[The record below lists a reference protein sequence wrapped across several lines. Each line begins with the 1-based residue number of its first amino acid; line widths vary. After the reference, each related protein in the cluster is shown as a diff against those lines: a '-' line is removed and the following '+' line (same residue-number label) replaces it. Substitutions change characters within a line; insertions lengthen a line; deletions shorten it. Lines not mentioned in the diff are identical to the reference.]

1 MRVRSLIAAGLI
13 IFIAAIPFVS
23 CDRFSPEAKKA
34 KHRERGL
41 AYYEKAQ
48 YQEALIELKN
58 VVQLDPKDGD
68 AHYRLALTYLKLGG
82 LPNLQAAFGELSKT
96 VELDQSNQDAQLKL
110 GEMYLLSQQPA
121 KAREHAEVVLAS
133 TPQNTQGLILHG
145 QSLISEKEF
154 EKGIVEL
161 KKALEL
167 DPKHIPTYLTL
178 AQAYL
183 QMKNVP
189 EAERALNEALAADPK
204 SIDAIVAMG
213 DFKLITGKPN
223 EAETQYKRALEIAP
237 DKDILYMKLAGYY
250 QLANK
255 WPEAEATYEKLAV
268 AKPKDET
275 PRLILGEFYKQTGQR
290 DKALASFQQATEANP
305 SSNIARDKLIDF
317 YLDLGKVD
325 EADKR
330 VQAIY
335 EKNKKD
341 LSARYFDARLRLA
354 RGKADETIEILQA
367 VIKDEPQHAGAH
379 HILGLAYGQK
389 NDIPQARR
397 ELTEAVKLSP
407 NLREA
412 RTALATILLAEGSPD
427 LAIEQAQAALRLNGR
442 DLAAATILGDAY
454 LKKNEI
460 QKAKQTFEAIAKALP
475 NEQVSRYRLGLI
487 ERSEKNDAG
496 AIAHFEESLAINPHA
511 IEPLDQIATIKL
523 IQGKAKE
530 ARDRVLK
537 QIEASPKNPLF
548 YNLLGKVWL
557 QSKDTAQAE
566 VAYKKAIEITPDL
579 PLSYTNLGELYLS
592 TGKQDQAIKEYE
604 AALVKNPKLVGAH
617 MILGMIHE
625 RKKEVDKAKAKY
637 EEVLKL
643 NPKFG
648 PAANNLAY
656 ILGEEGTN
664 LDQALSYA
672 QTAREQQ
679 PNDPSVAD
687 TLGWIYYKKN
697 AYLKASSLLKEAVEK
712 SPNNPIIHYHYAL
725 AQQKNGDLAGA
736 KKSLQA
742 SLKLSETFPG
752 AEDAK
757 KILKEL

>member
-1 MRVRSLIAAGLI
+1 MRVRSLIAAVLLI
-13 IFIAAIPFVS
+13 SFAAVPFVS

-41 AYYEKAQ
+41 AYYDKAQ

-58 VVQLDPKDGD
+58 VVQIDPKDPDG
-68 AHYRLALTYLKLGG
+68 HYRLALTYLKLGG
-82 LPNLQAAFGELSKT
+82 LQNLQAAFGELSKT

-110 GEMYLLSQQPA
+110 GEMYLMSQQPA

-154 EKGIVEL
+154 EKGIAEL
-161 KKALEL
+161 KKAIEL

-183 QMKNVP
+183 QMKNVA
-189 EAERALNEALAADPK
+189 EAEHALEQALAADPK
-204 SIDAIVAMG
+204 SIEAIVAMG
-213 DFKLITGKPN
+213 DFRLISGKPN
-223 EAETQYKRALEIAP
+223 EAEAQYKHALELAP
-237 DKDILYMKLAGYY
+237 DKDVLYLKLAGFY

-255 WPEAEATYEKLAV
+255 WAEAEATYEKLAA

-275 PRLILGEFYKQTGQR
+275 PQLILGEFHKQTGQR
-290 DKALASFQQATEANP
+290 DKALASFQRAAELNP
-305 SSNIARDKLIDF
+305 SSGIARDKLLDT
-317 YLDLGKVD
+317 YLDMGKLD
-325 EADKR
+325 EAEKG

-335 EKNKKD
+335 DKNKKD
-341 LSARYFDARLRLA
+341 LSARYLDARLRLA
-354 RGKADETIEILQA
+354 RGKADETIEILQG

-397 ELTEAVKLSP
+397 ELTEAVKIAP
-407 NLREA
+407 NMREA
-412 RTALATILLAEGSPD
+412 RTALATIHLSEGSPD

-454 LKKNEI
+454 LRKNDVP
-460 QKAKQTFEAIAKALP
+460 KAKQTFEAIAKALP
-475 NEQVSRYRLGLI
+475 KEQVSRYRLGLI
-487 ERSEKNDAG
+487 ERSEKNDA
-496 AIAHFEESLAINPHA
+496 AALAHFEESLAINPHA

-523 IQGKAKE
+523 AQGKGKE
-530 ARDRVLK
+530 ARERVLK
-537 QIEASPKNPLF
+537 QIELSPKNPLF
-548 YNLLGKVWL
+548 YNLLGKIWL
-557 QSKDTAQAE
+557 QAKDAAQAE
-566 VAYKKAIEITPDL
+566 AAYKKAMEITPDL
-579 PLSYTNLGELYLS
+579 PLSYINLGELYLA
-592 TGKQDQAIKEYE
+592 TGKQDQAVKEYE
-604 AALVKNPKLVGAH
+604 AALAKNPKLVGAH

-637 EEVLKL
+637 EEVLKI

-712 SPNNPIIHYHYAL
+712 SP
-725 AQQKNGDLAGA
+725 Q
-736 KKSLQA
+736 
-742 SLKLSETFPG
+742 
-752 AEDAK
+752 
-757 KILKEL
+757 